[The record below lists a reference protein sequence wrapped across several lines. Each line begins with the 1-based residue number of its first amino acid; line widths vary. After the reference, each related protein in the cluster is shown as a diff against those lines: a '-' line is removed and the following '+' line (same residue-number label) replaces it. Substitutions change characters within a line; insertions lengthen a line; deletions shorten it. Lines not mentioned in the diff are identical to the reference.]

1 MKIYKIITNRK
12 QYKELFSE
20 LPHTDCPYDFIL
32 ITSEREVFWQVA
44 LTTVYKPDLLLNL
57 LKIDKSLA
65 KMVRHL
71 ELEELEDEV
80 LVKTFVDDL
89 TIEHSKDPEFDQAIN
104 TFAKLLTSLILSKY
118 ENDEYE
124 DNALCGIYESEYL
137 EEIKQDAL
145 KNELHCY
152 ERRPVIW

>member
-1 MKIYKIITNRK
+1 MKIYKILTNRK
-12 QYKELFSE
+12 QYRELFSDS
-20 LPHTDCPYDFIL
+20 PDNDCPHDFIL
-32 ITSEREVFWQVA
+32 ITPDRDVFWEVA
-44 LTTVYKPDLLLNL
+44 FSTMYKPELLLSL

-65 KMVRHL
+65 KLVRHL

-80 LVKTFVDDL
+80 LDKTFVDNL
-89 TIEHSKDPEFDQAIN
+89 NVENSKDPVFDQAVNSLAIS
-104 TFAKLLTSLILSKY
+104 LTTLILSKY
-118 ENDEYE
+118 ESDEYE

-152 ERRPVIW
+152 ERKPVIL

>member
-12 QYKELFSE
+12 QYRELFSD
-20 LPHTDCPYDFIL
+20 LPHTDCPHDFIL
-32 ITSEREVFWQVA
+32 ITSERDVFWEVA
-44 LTTVYKPDLLLNL
+44 FSTMYKPELLLSL

-65 KMVRHL
+65 KLVRHL

-80 LVKTFVDDL
+80 LVKAFVDDL

-104 TFAKLLTSLILSKY
+104 TLANSLTSLILSKY
-118 ENDEYE
+118 ESDEYE

-152 ERRPVIW
+152 ERRPVIL